1 MRFRTLG
8 RTGIEVSEFA
18 FGCGKVGGIM
28 IDAEPD
34 IMHTAVQRALASGI
48 NWFDTA
54 AQYGDGRSETN
65 LGRIFDELGASP
77 YVSTKFSVDPADT
90 SDIAGQVESRLHE
103 SLQRL
108 GLERIELFQLHNM
121 IEATSEGRA
130 LSIEDIIRSGGVID
144 SLERLRDQGL
154 FDWIGITA
162 LGDAGLCRDLIA
174 AGRVDTAQV
183 YYNMLNPTAAHM
195 ASGPSQAGSG
205 QHFDGLLDACAAAN
219 TGVFA
224 IRALAAGVLATDLRH
239 GRESM
244 ITKDTALAEEER
256 KTRAVFALFGDR
268 YGTRA
273 QTALRFVLSHP
284 AVSCVDFAVADLAQL
299 DEGLAAAELN
309 GLPGEA
315 FAQLDELFRRDYQ
328 DGDGRSGE

>member
-1 MRFRTLG
+1 MRLRTLG
-8 RTGIEVSEFA
+8 RTGIDVSEFV

-34 IMHTAVQRALASGI
+34 VMQTAVQRALAAGI

-54 AQYGDGRSETN
+54 AQYGDGRSEMN
-65 LGRIFDELGASP
+65 LGGVLTELGATP
-77 YVSTKFSVDPADT
+77 YVSSKFSIDATET
-90 SDIAGQVESRLHE
+90 SDIAGQVESLLHG
-103 SLQRL
+103 SLRRL
-108 GLERIELFQLHNM
+108 GLERIDLFQLHNP
-121 IEATSEGRA
+121 IETVSAGRA
-130 LSIEDIIRSGGVID
+130 LNIEHITRSGGVID

-174 AGRVDTAQV
+174 AGRIDTAQV
-183 YYNMLNPTAAHM
+183 YYNLLNPSAAHPTG
-195 ASGPSQAGSG
+195 GPSHAGSG
-205 QHFDGLLDACAAAN
+205 QRFDGLLDACAAAN

-224 IRALAAGVLATDLRH
+224 IRALAAGVLATDTRH
-239 GRESM
+239 GRESVL
-244 ITKDTALAEEER
+244 TKDTALAEEER

-299 DEGLAAAELN
+299 DEGLVAAEP
-309 GLPGEA
+309 GSLPEA
-315 FAQLDELFRRDYQ
+315 AIAQLDDLYRRDYQ
-328 DGDGRSGE
+328 S